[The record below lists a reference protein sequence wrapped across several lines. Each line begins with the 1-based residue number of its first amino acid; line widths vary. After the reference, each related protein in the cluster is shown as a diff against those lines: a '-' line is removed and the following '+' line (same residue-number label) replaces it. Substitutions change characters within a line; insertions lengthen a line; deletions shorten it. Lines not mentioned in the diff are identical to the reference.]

1 MCKSLGLQKVTPFTN
16 TQITAVH
23 TECYKGYKLRW
34 VYISKCVSF
43 SIIELIE
50 ELGKSLHLLDHA
62 F

>member
-50 ELGKSLHLLDHA
+50 EKN
-62 F
+62 